1 MPQSVSDEKMQILKM
16 VEEDKIDAKEAMEL
30 INALEGNEENIRLKN
45 DVKWL
50 KVKVKTV
57 DDKVNVNIPVS
68 LVDIGLKLAT
78 TYASNL
84 NKFESD
90 QIDVKAIIE
99 AVKNGDEGKI
109 VDVEDAEKQTKVEVY
124 VE

>member
-50 KVKVKTV
+50 KVRVKTV

>member
-30 INALEGNEENIRLKN
+30 INALEGNEENIGLKN

-50 KVKVKTV
+50 KVRVKTL

-84 NKFESD
+84 NKFERD

>member
-84 NKFESD
+84 NKSESD

>member
-30 INALEGNEENIRLKN
+30 INALEGNEENIGLKN

-50 KVKVKTV
+50 KVRVKTL